1 MRIHHLNLGS
11 MRELESTHE
20 LASAPAVC
28 HALLIET
35 PASGLVLVE
44 SGLGADDVAR
54 PGELLDP
61 EWVALV
67 EPALVPAETAVEQIT
82 ALGHDPADVRHIV
95 LTHLDVDHSGGLPD
109 FPHASVHVMEA
120 ELKAALEEGPSR
132 RYRPGHWAHGPSWVT
147 YPDAAGSEWYG
158 FEGAHQL
165 DGVQPEILLI
175 PLGGHTRGHAGVAV
189 KRDDGWLLHA
199 GDAYFYH
206 RELSRTDPR
215 SHPLLDIVQL
225 DSQVDAE
232 LRIANQA
239 RLRELPEAVT
249 VISAHDPWELA
260 RHLSS

>member
-11 MRELESTHE
+11 MRELESTE
-20 LASAPAVC
+20 SAPAPAVC

-35 PASGLVLVE
+35 PGSGLVLVE

-61 EWVALV
+61 EWVGAGRAGAPYPPRPPSSRSPRSV
-67 EPALVPAETAVEQIT
+67 TT
-82 ALGHDPADVRHIV
+82 PADVRHIV

-147 YPDAAGSEWYG
+147 YPGRCGERVVRVRGGAPGGGGAAGDPADPARR
-158 FEGAHQL
+158 AH
-165 DGVQPEILLI
+165 PRARR
-175 PLGGHTRGHAGVAV
+175 GGRQAG
-189 KRDDGWLLHA
+189 RRWLLHA

-215 SHPLLDIVQL
+215 PHPLLDIVQL

-232 LRIANQA
+232 LRS
-239 RLRELPEAVT
+239 PT
-249 VISAHDPWELA
+249 
-260 RHLSS
+260 RHGFGSCRRT